1 MLNKAGKVIIPD
13 LLANAGGVCVSYFE
27 VAKNLRG
34 MRLGRLTKRF
44 EEKQGQAIAELLEE
58 KGISLSPEQKSKIA
72 VGAGEL
78 DHVRSGLFDS
88 MTSSA
93 ENVVERA
100 EELDVSLRIAAYA
113 LALERIAEIYQ
124 SRGLFP

>member
-1 MLNKAGKVIIPD
+1 MEGGKVVIPD

-44 EEKQGQAIAELLEE
+44 EEKQGEHIAELLEE
-58 KGISLSPEQKSKIA
+58 KGISLTAEQKAKIA

-78 DHVRSGLFDS
+78 DHVRSGLYDS
-88 MTSSA
+88 MTSAA
-93 ENVVERA
+93 ECVVERA
-100 EELDVSLRIAAYA
+100 KELDVSLRIAAYV
-113 LALERIAEIYQ
+113 LALERIADIYS

>member
-1 MLNKAGKVIIPD
+1 M
-13 LLANAGGVCVSYFE
+13 SYFE

-44 EEKQGQAIAELLEE
+44 EERQGQHVADILEE
-58 KGISLSPEQKSKIA
+58 KGISLSPEQKARIA

-78 DHVRSGLFDS
+78 DHVRSGLYDS
-88 MTSSA
+88 MTSASQS
-93 ENVVERA
+93 VVERA
-100 EELDVSLRIAAYA
+100 EELNVPLRIAAYV
-113 LALERIAEIYQ
+113 LALERIADILA